1 MELKDLLYYSDL
13 MYELQNIAGFD
24 MDVDFDTLNRIS
36 ERKKDIKTVEN
47 VNGTSLGAYSL
58 SSFEQELFMIVKN
71 ISKKVGVSFK
81 SIEEISKYP
90 LAVMEALTELE
101 KRQSDNIMISH
112 LKTMIADMGL
122 EHSFSLGEPAE
133 QRVCLDKNCEMWE
146 VYLVERGNTFEK
158 TSHEEC
164 YDACVK
170 VLEHLSD
177 SKQMLEKSKDEFS
190 QVKKLSLKK

>member
-47 VNGTSLGAYSL
+47 VNGISLGAYSL
-58 SSFEQELFMIVKN
+58 SPFEQELFMIVKN

-81 SIEEISKYP
+81 SVGEISKYP
-90 LAVMEALTELE
+90 LAVMEAMTELE
-101 KRQSDNIMISH
+101 KRQSENMMISH
-112 LKTMIADMGL
+112 LKTMVADMGL

-133 QRVCLDKNCEMWE
+133 QCVCLNKYSKMWE
-146 VYLVERGNTFEK
+146 VYLVERGNAFEK
-158 TSHEEC
+158 TCHEGC
-164 YDACVK
+164 SDVCIK
-170 VLEHLSD
+170 VLEHLSH
-177 SKQMLEKSKDEFS
+177 SKQMFEKNKDEFS

>member
-58 SSFEQELFMIVKN
+58 SPFEQELFMIVKN

-81 SIEEISKYP
+81 SVEEISKYP

-101 KRQSDNIMISH
+101 KRQSENMMISH
-112 LKTMIADMGL
+112 LKTMVADMGL
-122 EHSFSLGEPAE
+122 EHSFSLGEPVE
-133 QRVCLDKNCEMWE
+133 QCVCLNKNSEMWE
-146 VYLVERGNTFEK
+146 VYLVERGNAFEK

-164 YDACVK
+164 YDACIK
-170 VLEHLSD
+170 VLEHLSY
-177 SKQMLEKSKDEFS
+177 SKQMFEKNKDDFS